1 MSSNFVMPK
10 QIISGAGA
18 LNDAK
23 DVFKKAGKKALIVSG
38 KVMEKVGNVAKV
50 TKILDELSI
59 EYAIY
64 TDITGEPTDVMIEEV
79 ICHQCVPHAV
89 LLSGYPRFCQG
100 MH

>member
-38 KVMEKVGNVAKV
+38 KVMEKVGNSQK
-50 TKILDELSI
+50 
-59 EYAIY
+59 
-64 TDITGEPTDVMIEEV
+64 
-79 ICHQCVPHAV
+79 
-89 LLSGYPRFCQG
+89 
-100 MH
+100 

>member
-38 KVMEKVGNVAKV
+38 KVMEKCHMTYEGTLRQGGRNNQGIADLAVYS
-50 TKILDELSI
+50 ILRE
-59 EYAIY
+59 EYEALQNMKQ
-64 TDITGEPTDVMIEEV
+64 EKRLEE
-79 ICHQCVPHAV
+79 Q
-89 LLSGYPRFCQG
+89 
-100 MH
+100 

>member
-64 TDITGEPTDVMIEEV
+64 TDITGEPTDVMIEGGLKVYKEENCDFL
-79 ICHQCVPHAV
+79 IGLGGGQSA
-89 LLSGYPRFCQG
+89 
-100 MH
+100 

>member
-38 KVMEKVGNVAKV
+38 KVMEKVGTRQNICRVLIFAQKKRGLFWQLLQKYRSGV
-50 TKILDELSI
+50 KFLKNFVQKSNFGCCYFI
-59 EYAIY
+59 E
-64 TDITGEPTDVMIEEV
+64 G
-79 ICHQCVPHAV
+79 
-89 LLSGYPRFCQG
+89 
-100 MH
+100 